1 MACTKLRSIV
11 FSLAAQA
18 TLVVVMGNAAIAQST
33 AADPSGSGTIPEQS
47 GAEVPAAAPGETG
60 SVDPSV
66 DPITEQAAR
75 LLDGSGLIARQAA
88 LSQSLLLMER
98 QIRQAELIKTLLSTL
113 GPDAWIEVAPGEF
126 RSFAETPVAL
136 RERIALVELEKQ
148 LEELQ
153 TEDEN
158 SPSVLRERVEAA
170 RLRQELAEIE
180 ATILS
185 TSQGASG
192 TGQQLTDAAG
202 TDDLSAA
209 LAGSFAG
216 ATGENQLPAAQAVP
230 PAEPPPPVVT
240 ETPISLREVAGL
252 NGAFW
257 AVIGYGEELLRVEA
271 GDILPGDVQIGEIGP
286 NFLNFERRGEPRR
299 LILRN

>member
-1 MACTKLRSIV
+1 ML
-11 FSLAAQA
+11 
-18 TLVVVMGNAAIAQST
+18 NAAMAQTSAT
-33 AADPSGSGTIPEQS
+33 DPGVSATVTGQSATTTPEPAPESG
-47 GAEVPAAAPGETG
+47 GA
-60 SVDPSV
+60 VDPSV

-98 QIRQAELIKTLLSTL
+98 QIRQAELIRTLLSTL

-153 TEDEN
+153 TDDEN
-158 SPSVLRERVEAA
+158 SPSVLRERIEAA

-180 ATILS
+180 ATILL
-185 TSQGASG
+185 TSQGAVG

-202 TDDLSAA
+202 TDDLAAA

-216 ATGENQLPAAQAVP
+216 ASGNNQPPAAQPAP
-230 PAEPPPPVVT
+230 PAEPPPPVVI

-252 NGAFW
+252 NGVFW

-286 NFLNFERRGEPRR
+286 NFINFERRGEPRR

>member
-1 MACTKLRSIV
+1 MARRIIQSLLIPTGLAAGLAIT
-11 FSLAAQA
+11 LAAQGLAQEA
-18 TLVVVMGNAAIAQST
+18 TPTPAGSGEAPSQGIAGDPNAAPE
-33 AADPSGSGTIPEQS
+33 ADAPLD
-47 GAEVPAAAPGETG
+47 PA
-60 SVDPSV
+60 V

-98 QIRQAELIKTLLSTL
+98 QIRQAELIRTLLSTL

-148 LEELQ
+148 LEDLQ
-153 TEDEN
+153 TDDEN
-158 SPSVLRERVEAA
+158 SPAVLRERIETA

-180 ATILS
+180 AAILAADQRAPE
-185 TSQGASG
+185 TARQP
-192 TGQQLTDAAG
+192 QDAVG
-202 TDDLSAA
+202 TDDLAKA

-216 ATGENQLPAAQAVP
+216 SGGEGQPPAAQPAP
-230 PAEPPPPVVT
+230 PSEQPLPVVT

-252 NGAFW
+252 NGVFW
-257 AVIGYGEELLRVEA
+257 AVIGYGEELLRVES
-271 GDILPGDVQIGEIGP
+271 GDILHGDVQIGEIGP

>member
-1 MACTKLRSIV
+1 MARRIFPFVLFPPGLAVGVAIT
-11 FSLAAQA
+11 LAAQG
-18 TLVVVMGNAAIAQST
+18 VAQTVPTSP
-33 AADPSGSGTIPEQS
+33 AGSGETPTQGLPVS
-47 GAEVPAAAPGETG
+47 PDGAPDAEGSMDPAL
-60 SVDPSV
+60 
-66 DPITEQAAR
+66 DPISEQAAR
-75 LLDGSGLIARQAA
+75 LLDSSGLIARQAA

-98 QIRQAELIKTLLSTL
+98 QIRQAELIRTLLSTL

-148 LEELQ
+148 LEDLQ
-153 TEDEN
+153 TDDEN
-158 SPSVLRERVEAA
+158 SPAILRERIETA

-180 ATILS
+180 AAILA
-185 TSQGASG
+185 TDQRAPE
-192 TGQQLTDAAG
+192 TARQPQDAAG
-202 TDDLSAA
+202 TDDLAKA

-216 ATGENQLPAAQAVP
+216 SGGGGQPPAAQPAP
-230 PAEPPPPVVT
+230 PSEQPSPVVT

-252 NGAFW
+252 NGVFW
-257 AVIGYGEELLRVEA
+257 AVIGYGEELLRVES